1 MTVSPFIMTREQYEG
16 RCRDQLKQAYSGD
29 SASAEADFHR
39 LYPKST
45 EGAAQELR
53 ERGLAAYAENMSHYA
68 HNLGIALR
76 MIGRNIVWYREDID
90 AIAEYLE
97 HINRWTH
104 GAKWRRAR
112 AMTVEDELQIETIL
126 AERKAASQ

>member
-1 MTVSPFIMTREQYEG
+1 MTREQYEG
-16 RCRDQLKQAYSGD
+16 RCREQLKKACSD
-29 SASAEADFHR
+29 DPARAEAEFQR

-53 ERGLAAYAENMSHYA
+53 TRGLAAYAENMSHYA
-68 HNLGIALR
+68 HQRGIDLR
-76 MIGRNIVWYREDID
+76 TMGRNIVWYREDID
-90 AIAEYLE
+90 AVAEYLE

-112 AMTVEDELQIETIL
+112 GMTVEDELQIEKIL
-126 AERKAASQ
+126 AERRAASQ